1 MKPVLLLIPGMLNTA
16 AVWSCVAPLLDDA
29 ADLRIADVTTQDSI
43 ARMADDAWALVADVP
58 AETPLFVCGFSMGG
72 YVALQMLAE
81 PQRMPAGLC
90 LLCTSARP
98 ETPEGAAVRDKT
110 IAAIGRSFEK
120 VVETV
125 LMLGSH
131 PDTQADT
138 ERMHA
143 LRALMLGV
151 GPDAAV
157 RQNLAVKTRAD
168 QRPLL
173 PQLALPVR
181 VVTSRDDRIVPPA
194 AGEEL
199 AAAIPGAQLA
209 WLQGVGHMAP
219 MEQPEQVAAQL
230 RALLND

>member
-16 AVWSCVAPLLDDA
+16 AVWSRVAPLLNDA
-29 ADLRIADVTTQDSI
+29 ATLRIADVTTQDSI

-58 AETPLFVCGFSMGG
+58 AETPLYLCGFSMGG
-72 YVALQMLAE
+72 YVALQMLTEA
-81 PQRMPAGLC
+81 RRTPAGLC

-125 LMLGSH
+125 LMLGTH
-131 PDTQADT
+131 PTTQADT
-138 ERMHA
+138 ERMQA
-143 LRALMLGV
+143 LRALMLGI
-151 GPDAAV
+151 GPEAAV
-157 RQNLAVKTRAD
+157 RQNLAVKARAD

-173 PQLALPVR
+173 PRLTLPVR
-181 VVTSRDDRIVPPA
+181 VLTSRNDRVVPPA
-194 AGEEL
+194 AAEEV

-209 WLQGVGHMAP
+209 WLDGVGHMAP
-219 MEQPEQVAAQL
+219 IEQPAQVAAQL
-230 RALLND
+230 RALLTH